1 MAPVSD
7 MAPTSDR
14 APEIDHVAVLGAG
27 GWGTAFALLLADAG
41 RSVTLWARD
50 ARLADAINA
59 EHRNER
65 RLPGVDIPAQVRAT
79 SDRAEAVADA
89 DAVVVALPA
98 QTVRDNMRDW
108 DLPHDVPVVSLA
120 KGLEEGTG
128 LRMSRVLAECGVAP
142 GRIVVLSG
150 PNLAD
155 EIGRREPASAVV
167 AAAEHDLAVA
177 VQHACHGPNFRA
189 YTSTDVVGVEVG
201 GVTKNSIAIAVGMAI
216 GLGLGAN
223 SVAALTT
230 RGLAESTRLGEA
242 MGADPLTF
250 QGMAGMGDLVATCFS
265 SLSRNRSFGVELGR
279 GVAVEAAL
287 AHGRGVVEGSRS
299 TPVVAHV
306 ADELGVDMP
315 VVSTVCDVLA
325 GRLTP
330 AEALDRAMTREP
342 KPER

>member
-1 MAPVSD
+1 MVPA
-7 MAPTSDR
+7 
-14 APEIDHVAVLGAG
+14 IDHVAVLGAG

-41 RSVTLWARD
+41 RSVSLWARD
-50 ARLADAINA
+50 PRVADAINI
-59 EHRNER
+59 ERRNER
-65 RLPGVDIPAQVRAT
+65 RLPGIELPVQVRAT
-79 SDRAEAVADA
+79 ADRSAAVADA
-89 DAVVVALPA
+89 DAVVVALPS
-98 QTVRDNMRDW
+98 QTVRANMTGW
-108 DLPHDVPVVSLA
+108 ALPRGVPVVSLA

-142 GRIVVLSG
+142 DQIAVLSG

-167 AAAEHDLAVA
+167 AAAEHDLAVDI
-177 VQHACHGPNFRA
+177 QRACHGPNFRA
-189 YTSTDVVGVEVG
+189 YTSTDVTGVEVG

-223 SVAALTT
+223 AVAALTT

-265 SLSRNRSFGVELGR
+265 PLSRNRSFGVELGR

-287 AHGRGVVEGSRS
+287 AHGRGVVEGARS
-299 TPVVAHV
+299 TPVVAQV
-306 ADELGVDMP
+306 AGGVGVDMP

-325 GRLTP
+325 GLLTP
-330 AEALDRAMTREP
+330 AEALERAMAREL